1 MADFTVN
8 PVGLNVKPSPRL
20 SLAEVVNTAQGL
32 QNLQQRQQ
40 TNPLELQQVQQK
52 TRLGE
57 IGLSV
62 EEQKNR
68 ERLAMQQFSSNPD
81 NFMSDGK
88 IDMDK
93 INSSVPQIAP
103 MTGSEYIGRFS
114 NLSKA
119 QTEASQADQ
128 NLTQDQRAMIAGR
141 LSVLGRLGVQDKTAY
156 ISEMD
161 LLKKENPDNKHLGR
175 LVDAYKRTWEYIP
188 SGPQLPGMAIAGAQ
202 QILSPS
208 QQQAALSPQPGTLNT
223 GSQILPM
230 VTTPSVGGAA
240 PTMQVG
246 TQPLANNQI
255 GPAGRMVDTG
265 RVDMNNNPIFN
276 VIDANGRVL
285 GQQTVPQNVPESQ
298 MPGAQQGSMQRNVG
312 QSPANVP
319 QGMGVA
325 RIRPRETQDTLQQA
339 QQIRTQASNS
349 ARDVPMQQFNNNQII
364 KLANDVATGKG
375 ASWVANLSGGYAALP
390 FTSDNATNFNQLGHY
405 MALQTSSLANSA
417 GLSGTDAARQIAGNI
432 SGTTEWTPKAIQNT
446 ARINRALSTGAELF
460 NRGVENSFSKTN
472 DPFAARDFQNK
483 WSQTL
488 GNEGINAIR
497 LYDAVK
503 NKNEDPQGLKQFVD
517 SIGGP
522 NSQKYKEILSKIG
535 QMNSL
540 LKGQ

>member
-1 MADFTVN
+1 MADFSVN
-8 PVGLNVKPSPRL
+8 PVGLNVKPPPQL
-20 SLAEVVNTAQGL
+20 SLADVVNTAQGL

-57 IGLSV
+57 IGLSI

-141 LSVLGRLGVQDKTAY
+141 LSVLGRLGVQDKNAY

-298 MPGAQQGSMQRNVG
+298 MPGVQQGSMQRNVG
-312 QSPANVP
+312 QAPGNMQ

-325 RIRPRETQDTLQQA
+325 RIRPGETPETLQAA
-339 QQIRTQASNS
+339 QQIRTQASNA
-349 ARDVPMQQFNNNQII
+349 AREVPMQQYNNNQII
-364 KLANDVATGKG
+364 KLADLATTG
-375 ASWVANLSGGYAALP
+375 AGANLWSNLTGGYAIVP
-390 FTSDNATNFNQLGHY
+390 SRDNTTNFQQLGEL
-405 MALQTSSLANSA
+405 MARQTSSLANSS
-417 GLSGTDAARQIAGNI
+417 GLAGTDAARNLAGTIA
-432 SGTTEWTPKAIQNT
+432 GTTEWTTDAIKST
-446 ARINRALSTGAELF
+446 ARLNRALSTGSELF
-460 NRGVENSFSKTN
+460 NRGVEASFTKSN
-472 DPFAARDFQNK
+472 DPFASRDFQNK

-488 GNEGINAIR
+488 GNQGIDAIR

-522 NSQKYKEILSKIG
+522 NSKKYKEILGKIG
-535 QMNSL
+535 QMNLL

>member
-1 MADFTVN
+1 MADFSVN
-8 PVGLNVKPSPRL
+8 PVGLNVKPPPQL
-20 SLAEVVNTAQGL
+20 SLADVVNTAQGL

-57 IGLSV
+57 IGLSI

-128 NLTQDQRAMIAGR
+128 KLTQDQRAMIAGR
-141 LSVLGRLGVQDKTAY
+141 LSVLGRLGVQDKNAY

-230 VTTPSVGGAA
+230 VTTPSVGGA
-240 PTMQVG
+240 
-246 TQPLANNQI
+246 
-255 GPAGRMVDTG
+255 
-265 RVDMNNNPIFN
+265 
-276 VIDANGRVL
+276 
-285 GQQTVPQNVPESQ
+285 
-298 MPGAQQGSMQRNVG
+298 
-312 QSPANVP
+312 
-319 QGMGVA
+319 
-325 RIRPRETQDTLQQA
+325 
-339 QQIRTQASNS
+339 
-349 ARDVPMQQFNNNQII
+349 
-364 KLANDVATGKG
+364 
-375 ASWVANLSGGYAALP
+375 
-390 FTSDNATNFNQLGHY
+390 
-405 MALQTSSLANSA
+405 
-417 GLSGTDAARQIAGNI
+417 
-432 SGTTEWTPKAIQNT
+432 
-446 ARINRALSTGAELF
+446 
-460 NRGVENSFSKTN
+460 
-472 DPFAARDFQNK
+472 
-483 WSQTL
+483 
-488 GNEGINAIR
+488 
-497 LYDAVK
+497 
-503 NKNEDPQGLKQFVD
+503 
-517 SIGGP
+517 
-522 NSQKYKEILSKIG
+522 
-535 QMNSL
+535 
-540 LKGQ
+540 